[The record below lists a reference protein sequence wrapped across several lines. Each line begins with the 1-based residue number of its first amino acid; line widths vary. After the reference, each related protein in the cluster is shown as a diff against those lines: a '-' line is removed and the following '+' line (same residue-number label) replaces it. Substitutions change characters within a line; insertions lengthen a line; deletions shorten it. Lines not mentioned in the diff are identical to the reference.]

1 MNTTT
6 TTLTVKGFPLFIE
19 PTALKVSGQLDNY
32 RRFIARF
39 ASNVWWHLIL
49 CKPLGIKTVIKA
61 YTFSSE
67 TTEIKL
73 PHNFTLTKVAT
84 LDDFPTFD
92 SVVNYS
98 IDLFTQ
104 MLDLHSAPFRVVKKD
119 SGTIHYDQSL
129 WMIEISGQNAKQFWV
144 RGLETNEQH
153 AETER
158 IHSTISG
165 NNFIDKSIADSIV
178 TSIIA

>member
-1 MNTTT
+1 MNT
-6 TTLTVKGFPLFIE
+6 TTLTVKGFPLLIE
-19 PTALKVSGQLDNY
+19 PSALKVSGQLDNY

-39 ASNVWWHLIL
+39 ASNVWWHLTL

-84 LDDFPTFD
+84 LDDFPSFD
-92 SVVNYS
+92 SVVKYS

-129 WMIEISGQNAKQFWV
+129 WMIEIGGQNTKQFWV

-178 TSIIA
+178 TSVIA